1 MAVNYRHNVMDVGS
15 VATFA
20 RVRGGY
26 NQGNRDVY
34 FLRAVGGNHT
44 LIQDVREMDA
54 QLDAAM
60 ERRQLHYKR
69 ISSLPMDM
77 GEQDREYYFNSYE
90 NWIASNCTSM
100 KIHAQSDNDGFCAAF
115 GAALKAAESAF
126 DQVKAGNTASIKR
139 NFIIKLMRWT
149 DFIFKDSTIL
159 WNERAC
165 IKIIADNVMKVQEY
179 LFYYMLTL
187 IGADVLL
194 VQTKQDI
201 EAADWLKEYSK
212 KLVQGDYV
220 TWGLPEYV
228 HTAKAEAVE
237 KTAAPAEQTTAAAAQ
252 SSHGAVRVSI
262 PEHAGRA
269 KTVSAAPAAQP
280 VQAAKPVTV
289 ARPVK
294 AQEGQAADVPA
305 QKEKSFEELALLASS
320 IVMITIHDQNGGP
333 IGSGSGIMIGENGYI
348 LTNNHVVR
356 GGCFYSVQIEDDSTV
371 YKTDEVIKYH
381 SVLDLAIIRI
391 QRKLK
396 PLPIYHGSAG
406 LVRGQKVV
414 AIGSPLG
421 LFNSVSDGIISGF
434 RTIDSVDMIQFTAPT
449 SPGSSGGAVLNM
461 AGEVIGIST
470 AGIDRGQNLNLAVL
484 YGDINLFIKGF
495 C

>member
-1 MAVNYRHNVMDVGS
+1 MAINYRHNVMDVGS

-34 FLRAVGGNHT
+34 FLRAIGGNHA
-44 LIQDVREMDA
+44 LIQDIQEMDA
-54 QLDAAM
+54 VLDAAM
-60 ERRQLHYKR
+60 EQRQLHYKR
-69 ISSLPMDM
+69 ISSLPMNM
-77 GEQDREYYFNSYE
+77 EEKDRAYYFSSYE

-100 KIHAQSDNDGFCAAF
+100 KIYAQSDNEAFCTAL
-115 GAALKAAESAF
+115 GAALKIAGDAF
-126 DQVKAGNTASIKR
+126 DQIKAENTESIKR
-139 NFIIKLMRWT
+139 NFIIKLMLWT
-149 DFIFKDSTIL
+149 DFVLKDGTIL
-159 WNERAC
+159 WNERSC
-165 IKIIADNVMKVQEY
+165 IKVIAENVVKVQEY

-187 IGADVLL
+187 IGADILL

-201 EAADWLKEYSK
+201 EIADWLKNYSK
-212 KLVQGDYV
+212 KLVLGDYV
-220 TWGLPEYV
+220 TWNLPEYV
-228 HTAKAEAVE
+228 HTAHTQNTGK
-237 KTAAPAEQTTAAAAQ
+237 KDAAANMAQ
-252 SSHGAVRVSI
+252 NTAVSADNNQGAVRVSI
-262 PEHAGRA
+262 PARAGRA
-269 KTVSAAPAAQP
+269 TTVNTVQPAKP
-280 VQAAKPVTV
+280 VQAA
-289 ARPVK
+289 RPAKV
-294 AQEGQAADVPA
+294 QPESTTPAAA
-305 QKEKSFEELALLASS
+305 SANREKSFEELALLASS
-320 IVMITIHDQNGGP
+320 IVMITIHDQNGEP

-391 QRKLK
+391 PRKLK